1 MFYFNR
7 KAEISRS
14 SDWRRNREKICRKK
28 KSFSSILLRNYCFSF
43 VFFWIVIGFS
53 LSYACFSSPNLLK
66 VSECLEPEH
75 EPLQQS
81 NNTHLMACW
90 AHFHWVAF
98 PSHALAG
105 QLNEHN
111 VISSEEI
118 GLNSSDL
125 TRLWLHKS
133 ATDLG
138 SAERTLA
145 TGFPNCSRMLGIKNL
160 DSWTNA
166 LHPSTSLFCFTTSFS
181 LQYILGQHLLLLHQ
195 MQMKCPHVLV

>member
-1 MFYFNR
+1 M
-7 KAEISRS
+7 
-14 SDWRRNREKICRKK
+14 
-28 KSFSSILLRNYCFSF
+28 
-43 VFFWIVIGFS
+43 IGFS
-53 LSYACFSSPNLLK
+53 LSYACFCSPNLLK
-66 VSECLEPEH
+66 VSESLEPEH

-105 QLNEHN
+105 QLNEPN

-133 ATDLG
+133 ASDLG
-138 SAERTLA
+138 SAERTSA
-145 TGFPNCSRMLGIKNL
+145 TSFPNCPRMLGIKNL
-160 DSWTNA
+160 DSCTNA
-166 LHPSTSLFCFTTSFS
+166 LHPSTKSFLFYKLVFSSVHPGATFNAFAPDADEMSTCVSLTALLCDTITT
-181 LQYILGQHLLLLHQ
+181 LG
-195 MQMKCPHVLV
+195 P